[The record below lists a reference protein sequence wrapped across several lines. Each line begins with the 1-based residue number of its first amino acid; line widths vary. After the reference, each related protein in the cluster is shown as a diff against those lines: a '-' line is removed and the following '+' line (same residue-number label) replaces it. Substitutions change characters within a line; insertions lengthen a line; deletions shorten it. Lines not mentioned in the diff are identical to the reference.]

1 MKVFIKL
8 DHQTLLQKR
17 YHYDIRGLAHNW
29 FQSYLFNR
37 QQFLFISGSSSELM
51 PVKCGV
57 PQGSILG
64 LLSFLFYINS
74 VFYKAI
80 TIHFADDTHLSYA
93 SKKLST
99 IESVMNCV

>member
-1 MKVFIKL
+1 
-8 DHQTLLQKR
+8 
-17 YHYDIRGLAHNW
+17 
-29 FQSYLFNR
+29 
-37 QQFLFISGSSSELM
+37 M

-57 PQGSILG
+57 PQGSTLG
-64 LLSFLFYINS
+64 PLSFLFYINS

-80 TIHFADDTHLSYA
+80 TIHFADDTHLGYA